1 MTCIWS
7 KCVDTSFHI
16 HSTQNSQQNNR
27 MKFRLNPRRFSL
39 FSKYANNRP
48 RTGTSHIIGQNLW
61 AKFGVT
67 QRFANHF
74 FVKGP
79 EAPMFTGPGDN
90 YETRCL
96 GKQD

>member
-1 MTCIWS
+1 
-7 KCVDTSFHI
+7 
-16 HSTQNSQQNNR
+16 
-27 MKFRLNPRRFSL
+27 MKFRLNPCRISL

-48 RTGTSHIIGQNLW
+48 GTGTSHIIGQNLW

-67 QRFANHF
+67 QRFANLF
-74 FVKGP
+74 CGKGP
-79 EAPMFTGPGDN
+79 EAPLVTGPEDN